1 MGGGGGGGGGG
12 SQPLADGTYLVGDFA
27 MTKEQYE
34 DRMAEGKIH
43 EAELIARGEITPDK

>member
-43 EAELIARGEITPDK
+43 EAELIHFLHTH